1 MQAAPRRSWLR
12 TDTKFAE
19 TSTAR
24 PVMRNF
30 IQTTFKTSDGLK
42 LGYLRAGNGLPVIVL
57 HALFG
62 SGTCFELQAQI
73 LEERYDVIVL
83 DQRFH
88 GESEKVP
95 FGLKVARLSKDL
107 FESVTAMIC
116 FTSRLSTALSSG
128 SNRCKSAALLRPRS
142 KE

>member
-1 MQAAPRRSWLR
+1 
-12 TDTKFAE
+12 
-19 TSTAR
+19 
-24 PVMRNF
+24 MRNF

-73 LEERYDVIVL
+73 LQERYDVIVL

-95 FGLKVARLSKDL
+95 FGLQVARLSKDL
-107 FESVTAMIC
+107 FELVTALNLKRVSLLGHSM
-116 FTSRLSTALSSG
+116 G
-128 SNRCKSAALLRPRS
+128 AAVIYRMTDWSLGPNPTMFARDASFRSFMPHFLLHFLIP
-142 KE
+142 